1 MPSFPHV
8 KSLKLRNFK
17 GVAELDLEFDESL
30 TLLAGVNGVGKTS
43 VLQALLAAVTTAW
56 SVGTDLSYPLFRFPG
71 SVRRAGASEAHVVL
85 ELTLPD
91 GSPIEARYTAD
102 GQGRSLNL
110 VDSFMFFRSCP
121 GRWCRSLASYAV
133 SGG

>member
-56 SVGTDLSYPLFRFPG
+56 SVGTDLSYPIFRFPG
-71 SVRRAGASEAHVVL
+71 ECPARRGERGA
-85 ELTLPD
+85 
-91 GSPIEARYTAD
+91 
-102 GQGRSLNL
+102 
-110 VDSFMFFRSCP
+110 
-121 GRWCRSLASYAV
+121 CRPRTSIT
-133 SGG
+133 